1 MLFTVYTIELFY
13 ILQLQGHNLTSPFYA
28 DDTQLLLEVTNSGET
43 IEKLELV
50 FDSIKKWMSS
60 RKLKLNMEKI
70 ECMLLGSNNRL
81 AELSEFSSLSVEGS
95 SLDFKSHVRNL
106 GILFDSTLFMKNQLN
121 NVKKN
126 YF

>member
-13 ILQLQGHNLTSPFYA
+13 ILQGHNLTSHFYA

-106 GILFDSTLFMKNQLN
+106 GILFDSTLFMKNQLD